1 MGIIMKNW
9 GAVGVIF
16 LLTFSSVRLGISS
29 SVFLKEN
36 YKNMTNEYWIAF
48 ICTCLV
54 FSLGEG
60 RSLHK
65 NFNPMVVRRHKELC
79 KLRTEERTYFH
90 IIFAPLYCTGHL
102 PIDSSFRAWICT
114 FFIAAMIVALK
125 YVPVECR
132 VAISSGV
139 SLALFFGSISL
150 IYQLNRRIVFTTGVL
165 VFPT

>member
-1 MGIIMKNW
+1 MGIIMKIWHNW

-16 LLTFSSVRLGISS
+16 LLIFSSVRLGISS
-29 SVFLKEN
+29 SDYLKEN
-36 YKNMTNEYWIAF
+36 YKNMTNEYWVAF

-65 NFNPMVVRRHKELC
+65 NFNPMVITKYKELC
-79 KLRTEERTYFH
+79 DKERTYFNV
-90 IIFAPLYCTGHL
+90 ILAPLYCTGHL
-102 PIDSSFRAWICT
+102 PMVSSFRAWLCT
-114 FFIAAMIVALK
+114 FLISAMIVALK
-125 YVPVECR
+125 YVPVECK

-139 SLALFFGSISL
+139 SLALFFGSMSL
-150 IYQLNRRIVFTTGVL
+150 IYQLHRGIVVTTGDR